1 MTVDNL
7 ISVNLI
13 TVDGESITASADEN
27 PDLFWAVRGNF
38 SVITQFEYALHPLG
52 PDVLAGLVVYPL
64 EQARQVL
71 NSYREFTLNAPEEL
85 AVWCVMRKAPPLPF
99 LPPEVHGKEVV
110 ILAFMY
116 AGDPEQGKKCISSLN
131 SFGDIYGE
139 HVGVMPYIDWQQGF
153 DPLLTPGARQTKYVL
168 NVHARWDDATEDQT
182 CINWSRD
189 FFTATTP
196 QQELMLIL

>member
-153 DPLLTPGARQTKYVL
+153 DPLLTPGARQTK
-168 NVHARWDDATEDQT
+168 
-182 CINWSRD
+182 
-189 FFTATTP
+189 
-196 QQELMLIL
+196 